1 MFIYVLKDPDTGD
14 VRYVGKTNNP
24 AKRMS
29 GHMAAQSDRNL
40 PSVRWVRSLKTNNK
54 KPVMEIIEE
63 TDDWEICERKWIK
76 FYRSKYDNL
85 LNLDD
90 GGIVEIHAYRENR
103 NKSASKKYM
112 TVMIKLSNLPA
123 MSEESKLAWKRIKDL
138 IRSLRISILNEMGA
152 AAVEYFDD
160 CIYSEFIERHPK
172 SFRILA

>member
-1 MFIYVLKDPDTGD
+1 
-14 VRYVGKTNNP
+14 
-24 AKRMS
+24 
-29 GHMAAQSDRNL
+29 
-40 PSVRWVRSLKTNNK
+40 
-54 KPVMEIIEE
+54 
-63 TDDWEICERKWIK
+63 
-76 FYRSKYDNL
+76 
-85 LNLDD
+85 
-90 GGIVEIHAYRENR
+90 
-103 NKSASKKYM
+103 M